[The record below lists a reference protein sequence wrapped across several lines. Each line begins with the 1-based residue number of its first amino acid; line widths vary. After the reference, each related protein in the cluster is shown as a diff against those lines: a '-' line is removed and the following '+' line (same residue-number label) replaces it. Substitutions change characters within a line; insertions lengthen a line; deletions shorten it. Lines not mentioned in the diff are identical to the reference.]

1 MSARDDLELL
11 RAIWVLF
18 DSPAQDLRQH
28 PVVRQALPSKCLGG
42 AGAADLEALLNCV
55 RSKGKAGRALDLTL
69 DKLREDWN
77 DLSAETRSEIV
88 QLAKFHPRRIK
99 RLQALNPRDFAIL
112 SVRWDL
118 ADSLY
123 ADGRKAAFLQ
133 LTQAGLDLENGCFN
147 PKGTRGMMGAILD
160 LPDVLAALLPA
171 RIEFDLA
178 AIAQAAPQFRKECED
193 RVRGRAEGERQL
205 WYARIHQAV
214 YAVAP
219 DSRPD
224 IGFILDGLNA
234 RLDPVIGGISN
245 MQASGPRQAM
255 LRELGASVAV
265 IPEPPPEPSL
275 VDKVID
281 RAKRNPLAAA
291 AIVLVMIAGAVVP
304 IVKPLRELIQP
315 AGDQKVTITPQP
327 IVYAPSPPITVMK
340 GQAVG
345 VVLTGKNLQGI
356 LQDSQVTADI
366 RSRVKITGVKPSA
379 TAEGKEQIAFRLD
392 ASGAAAGSFDITVQN
407 GAQKSAVPFTVTGK

>member
-18 DSPAQDLRQH
+18 DSPALDLRQH
-28 PVVRQALPSKCLGG
+28 PVVSQALPKECVGG
-42 AGAADLEALLNCV
+42 SGAAHLPELLDCV
-55 RSKGKAGRALDLTL
+55 RSKGKAKRALNLTL
-69 DKLREDWN
+69 NKLREDWPE
-77 DLSAETRSEIV
+77 LSSETRAKVV
-88 QLAKFHPRRIK
+88 QLARFHPRRIK
-99 RLQALNPRDFAIL
+99 RLQSLYPKDFAIL

-123 ADGRKAAFLQ
+123 ADERKAAFLR
-133 LTQAGLDLENGCFN
+133 LAQAGLDLENGSFN
-147 PKGTRGMMGAILD
+147 PEGTRGMAGSILD

-214 YAVAP
+214 LAVDP

-234 RLDPVIGGISN
+234 RLDPVIGGSSN
-245 MQASGPRQAM
+245 MQASGSRQAQ
-255 LRELGASVAV
+255 LRELAASVAV
-265 IPEPPPEPSL
+265 IPEPSPEPTL

-281 RAKRNPLAAA
+281 RAERNPLAAA
-291 AIVLVMIAGAVVP
+291 VIVLALIAGAVVP
-304 IVKPLRELIQP
+304 TIKALRELIQP

-327 IVYAPSPPITVMK
+327 IVYTPSPPITVVK
-340 GQAVG
+340 GQATD
-345 VVLTGKNLQGI
+345 VVLTGKDLQGI
-356 LQDSQVTADI
+356 VKDNQVTADM
-366 RSRVKITGVKPSA
+366 RAGVKITGVRPSA

-392 ASGAAAGSFDITVQN
+392 ASGAAIGSFEITVQN
-407 GAQKSAVPFTVTGK
+407 GGQKSTVPFTVTGK